1 MGFPE
6 RCDAIPP
13 DFNKV
18 DSWQEAVTPCC
29 HCRTF
34 QGDQPLK
41 KKVLKFLS
49 HHDAGLAEQYQCDT
63 LWEICHVP
71 LTSESSKNSSMK
83 TPVQVEEKDVSS
95 VPLQKKNRQALTSPE
110 LPSTA
115 ATLSTTEVIAKLE
128 AKLLAKYENDLAEQ
142 LRVQAKV
149 LATLAVSKSKLEAKL
164 ALSEEKRKNAKGR
177 THDTLLENTALKSE
191 NLSLAK
197 KNLNHLAENT
207 ALLGEV
213 LEEKQRI

>member
-1 MGFPE
+1 MHIEHKPSSYFPMMASCQCSSCKKSFLADCQKPFSTVCFERWESCKAARNHHVLGLTAGTGRMCKHVLTCWEANMGFPE

-95 VPLQKKNRQALTSPE
+95 VTPPQR
-110 LPSTA
+110 
-115 ATLSTTEVIAKLE
+115 
-128 AKLLAKYENDLAEQ
+128 
-142 LRVQAKV
+142 
-149 LATLAVSKSKLEAKL
+149 
-164 ALSEEKRKNAKGR
+164 KRDV
-177 THDTLLENTALKSE
+177 H
-191 NLSLAK
+191 
-197 KNLNHLAENT
+197 
-207 ALLGEV
+207 
-213 LEEKQRI
+213 